1 MPSAKINQIHLDSTL
16 RYWLYSAQGE
26 KIPFGVRT
34 DSGII
39 YVKDSLDFET
49 QAEYNLEL
57 LVSDGRHNVTSGIR
71 IRIDDENDSP
81 PQFEKQIYETIVEE
95 GTQLSLPKLLFT
107 LRANDRDKVGKFGW
121 SLLIIFY
128 GTLAGNKWS
137 NCVRIGRSG
146 SGRTFSD

>member
-1 MPSAKINQIHLDSTL
+1 L
-16 RYWLYSAQGE
+16 RYWLYSATGE

-49 QAEYNLEL
+49 KAEYNLEL

-71 IRIDDENDSP
+71 IRIGDENDSP

-95 GTQLSLPKLLFT
+95 GTQFGVPKLLFT
-107 LRANDRDKVGKFGW
+107 LRANDRDKVGKRGLH
-121 SLLIIFY
+121 LLMMFY
-128 GTLAGNKWS
+128 GTLAGNKWP
-137 NCVRIGRSG
+137 NCVRIRRTGC
-146 SGRTFSD
+146 GRTFSD